1 MIRRPPRSTLFPYTT
16 LFRSDRAMAR
26 LSHLPQLVSVALTNA
41 AGAPEARP
49 FLPPSGPGLLRMS
62 RPAES
67 PPRLWDGIL
76 RANRQAATRAR
87 DAFTTEGP
95 PPRAPLGRGPAGHL

>member
-41 AGAPEARP
+41 AGAPETRP
-49 FLPPSGPGLLRMS
+49 FLHLSGPGLLRMS
-62 RPAES
+62 RLAES

-76 RANRQAATRAR
+76 KTNRRAATRAL
-87 DAFTTEGP
+87 DAFTREGRRRRRPPRSGP
-95 PPRAPLGRGPAGHL
+95 PG